1 MEQIEIEKRLDNIDH
16 KLDGIQQLMIDTAL
30 QQKDIDLLKDEV
42 KQLKSE
48 QEKIKGTVA
57 SLKGQSNKDKAAKW
71 NTIEKWLFAGV
82 LTFLGS
88 CIVYIIKNGLTRNVI
103 Q

>member
-1 MEQIEIEKRLDNIDH
+1 MEQIEIEKRLDSIDH

-42 KQLKSE
+42 KQLKAE
-48 QEKIKGTVA
+48 QEKLKETVA
-57 SLKGQSNKDKAAKW
+57 NLKGQPNKDKADKW
-71 NTIEKWLFAGV
+71 NIIEKWLFAGV

-88 CIVYIIKNGLTRNVI
+88 CIVYIIKNGLVRNVI